1 MTCTP
6 ASLHLSVASRHR
18 RVLPVRA
25 WLQTG
30 AAAAAIGFALTGA
43 PTAGADDGT
52 AARET
57 STDSAASTSTS
68 RVSAGP
74 AKSRTRQPVVTP
86 KKPGQPEATP
96 KSGIGKALFS
106 SSGKVATSPQVYI
119 GPRTGDVYLAIDDPA
134 LALWSKP
141 QTSLRTDEAT
151 KLAFPEWLR
160 GASYDANPDVW
171 VRETLQGVRQQL
183 DTSPFGVFTPA
194 FPTVKNYTP
203 SFTTTNGDGV
213 SVTRHFGEIKRY
225 EVRDQRW
232 IYPPYPFGTNRGANP
247 GPKAAYLGLLSAMAT
262 VTPQTTCTSSQP
274 RCNSIV
280 LYGGND
286 VVMPGWIGN
295 AVIDAGEGDDII
307 LASPQVNVAV
317 YFGISADYPQQQT
330 SRLYYPTP
338 YALQGTASNI
348 NGNVFSGGAGSD
360 VIYYDGSVAEA
371 YGGTGDDIL
380 APSFGSFNWA
390 FDTLFQGTYTN
401 PGAAWLA
408 KNPIRADEPPLRVYQ
423 AFGDNW
429 AKQGEVTLQGMA
441 VISGSKA
448 LLGPDTDLRR
458 GLDPNEFNSST
469 YALGRAS
476 GTVDRLNV
484 GLVADTVNGNTKI
497 DDATVNRLGGQKLY
511 GGEGSDLIYG
521 LDPDFYKG
529 FKTAADGQGL
539 RVPFNNP
546 GADGKV
552 DGRQYAQVFESVQM
566 FGGTGKDYFALGNPG
581 NLDPGRLD
589 GNYLYRISGNSDS
602 FKSKGA
608 PDFGI
613 LEGDV
618 FEVNLTYEG
627 ANWTS
632 SVAGPGGAG
641 GVVSATSVV
650 KAGFDAIKVVND
662 LSKIAGLAFLG
673 IPQFAA
679 VASLGSFVAGIVPLF
694 QPEAEKPITPES
706 PFYRDPIGNWRK
718 AIQIQDWDPADSI
731 TIHVDPS
738 NSVGD
743 SSRRWDQVQFG
754 IINTTDTT
762 NEGALTITAQVGGE
776 AAPRPLIS
784 LERFTAKDGVAGTW
798 WAWDFRQAGG
808 KGAYVP
814 ITKDNLS
821 FFGQVDPA
829 KASVLVPYVD
839 QYSFPVVQGT
849 PLFRWTD
856 DSLKNNEELLNTLRS
871 NSERIVIQLDTMS
884 LGYYWDIRYLGEAS
898 GPDTPIN
905 NLSVDQK
912 ASKLWVVNPDP
923 GAAQRW
929 IGYSLEDLAANPELT
944 TKATPIW
951 SLGNPNSTTT

>member
-6 ASLHLSVASRHR
+6 ASLCLPAANRRH

-52 AARET
+52 AARDT
-57 STDSAASTSTS
+57 GTDSATSTS
-68 RVSAGP
+68 APRASAGP
-74 AKSRTRQPVVTP
+74 AKNRIKQPAAPQRPGETVATRPS
-86 KKPGQPEATP
+86 A
-96 KSGIGKALFS
+96 IGKALFS
-106 SSGKVATSPQVYI
+106 SSGKIAQAPQIYVSR
-119 GPRTGDVYLAIDDPA
+119 GSTDVYLGIDDPA
-134 LALWSKP
+134 LALWSRP
-141 QTSLRTDEAT
+141 QTDLRTNDAV
-151 KLAFPEWLR
+151 KFAFPEWLR
-160 GASYDANPDVW
+160 GTPYNRDPNVW
-171 VRETLQGVRQQL
+171 VQETLQDVRQRL
-183 DTSPFGVFTPA
+183 DASPLGVFTPA
-194 FPTVKNYTP
+194 LPPFSYYGYPN
-203 SFTTTNGDGV
+203 TNGDGV
-213 SVTRHFGEIKRY
+213 SVTRYFGTM
-225 EVRDQRW
+225 VVPDVD
-232 IYPPYPFGTNRGANP
+232 PPKPFGDGSSSGYN
-247 GPKAAYLGLLSAMAT
+247 GPKEAFRELLNAIAA
-262 VTPQTTCTSSQP
+262 VTPQPTCKSAQP
-274 RCNSIV
+274 RCNTIV
-280 LYGGND
+280 LSGGND

-295 AVIDAGEGDDII
+295 AVINTGAGNDII
-307 LASPQVNVAV
+307 LASPEVNIAV
-317 YFGISADYPQQQT
+317 YFGFSGVRVFPEAQVF
-330 SRLYYPTP
+330 YPTP
-338 YALQGTASNI
+338 YALQGTPSNA
-348 NGNVFSGGAGSD
+348 NGNVFIGGTGRD

-371 YGGTGDDIL
+371 YGGTEDDIL

-390 FDTLFQGTYTN
+390 FDTLIQQTLTAT
-401 PGAAWLA
+401 AADYQE
-408 KNPIRADEPPLRVYQ
+408 KDPVKDFGPPLTVYFTLGKDNSWPPKFLEGQ
-423 AFGDNW
+423 A
-429 AKQGEVTLQGMA
+429 V
-441 VISGSKA
+441 VSGPKA
-448 LLGPDTDLRR
+448 LLGPNTDLRR
-458 GLDPNEFNSST
+458 IGIPSEYLRQTYDFNG
-469 YALGRAS
+469 YERKINQ
-476 GTVDRLNV
+476 LNI
-484 GLVADTVNGNTKI
+484 GLVADAAGGNLKI

-511 GGEGSDLIYG
+511 GGEGDDLIYG
-521 LDPDFYKG
+521 LDPDFYQG
-529 FKTAADGQGL
+529 FKTAADGKGL

-566 FGGTGKDYFALGNPG
+566 FGGSGQDYFALGNPG
-581 NLDPGRLD
+581 NIDPGRFD

-602 FKSKGA
+602 FKNKGTA
-608 PDFGI
+608 DFGV

-632 SVAGPGGAG
+632 SVASPSTGG
-641 GVVSATSVV
+641 GVETVAKVV
-650 KAGFDAIKVVND
+650 KGGFDAIKVVGEIAK
-662 LSKIAGLAFLG
+662 KISEKAFLAN
-673 IPQFAA
+673 PAFAA
-679 VASLGSFVAGIVPLF
+679 VAGLGSFVASIVPLF
-694 QPEAEKPITPES
+694 APEAEKPITPES

-738 NSVGD
+738 NSASD
-743 SSRRWDQVQFG
+743 SNRRWDQVQFG

-784 LERFTAKDGVAGTW
+784 LERFAAKDGVAGTW

-839 QYSFPVVQGT
+839 QYSFPVAQGT

-856 DSLKNNEELLNTLRS
+856 DSLKNNENLLNTLRS

-905 NLSVDQK
+905 NLSVDQQ

-929 IGYSLEDLAANPELT
+929 IGYSLEDLAANPDLS

-951 SLGNPNSTTT
+951 SLGNPNNTAT